1 MAVMY
6 SKNGIIINK
15 NGTTG
20 VAHDGTMTGDGTD
33 EMPLSIQSALDVSNA
48 NTAPKYDPTA
58 IYPKVGT
65 LCTYGNVLYRS
76 KVAINEVEEWTEEH
90 WEVANIVDSFLEM
103 GAGYDVTADFIPK
116 YSNEVIRFGTI
127 RYVPFLKMLSFNLV
141 IEKRVSDQRVP
152 IVDISPYNT
161 VDHYDVFKYDTD
173 KYRFSEYLGSAPIY
187 LGGNSQ
193 LDSGRPGPGSTFIWT
208 DSSTINAQ
216 FMNYTELSL
225 RVYQYCIFGNYLLI

>member
-1 MAVMY
+1 MSAMY

-76 KVAINEVEEWTEEH
+76 KVAINAPEDWTADH

-103 GAGYDVTADFIPK
+103 GAGYDVTADFVPK

-127 RYVPFLKMLSFNLV
+127 IYVPFLKMMSFNLV
-141 IEKRVSDQRVP
+141 IEKRVNGESVP
-152 IVDISPYNT
+152 IITVSPYHTEN
-161 VDHYDVFKYDTD
+161 HYDVFQYDTG
-173 KYRFSEYLGSAPIY
+173 KYRFSQYLGSAPIY
-187 LGGNSQ
+187 LGGDSKLNS
-193 LDSGRPGPGSTFIWT
+193 SIPGPGSTFIWT
-208 DSSTINAQ
+208 DSSTINTQ
-216 FMNYTELSL
+216 FVNYTEFQVS
-225 RVYQYCIFGNYLLI
+225 VYQYCVFGNYLLT